1 MATFSKTRPRVGV
14 IGGAFNPIHFGH
26 LLTAEAA
33 RVEFQ
38 LDQVIFMPWGQSP
51 AKPEESQAGAEDRYA
66 MAVIAT
72 ASNPHF
78 SVSRLEIDRP
88 GPSYTIDTLRQLHQG
103 LKDVADLFFITGADA
118 VLEILTWKDP
128 LGLAAF
134 CEFIAATRP
143 GFELNQLHELIKANP
158 ALPKIRR
165 LEIPA
170 LAISATEIRERVRCA
185 LPIRYLLPD
194 AVADYIHKTGFYK

>member
-1 MATFSKTRPRVGV
+1 MAILSKNRPRVGV

-33 RVEFQ
+33 RVEFH

-51 AKPEESQAGAEDRYA
+51 AKPEESEPGAEERYA

-72 ASNPHF
+72 APNPHF

-88 GPSYTIDTLRQLHQG
+88 GPSYTIDTLKLLHEG
-103 LKDVADLFFITGADA
+103 LKDVADIFFITGADA
-118 VLEILTWKDP
+118 VLEILTWKEP
-128 LGLAAF
+128 TGLAGF

-143 GFELNQLHELIKANP
+143 GFELNQLQELIEQNP

-165 LEIPA
+165 MEIPA
-170 LAISATEIRERVRCA
+170 LAISATDIRERVRRG

-194 AVADYIHKTGFYK
+194 AVADYIGKTGLYK

>member
-1 MATFSKTRPRVGV
+1 METFNKTRPRVGV

-33 RVEFQ
+33 RVEFD

-51 AKPEESQAGAEDRYA
+51 SKPEESEAGPEERYA
-66 MAVIAT
+66 MTVIAT
-72 ASNPHF
+72 APNPYF

-88 GPSYTIDTLRQLHQG
+88 GPSYTIDTLKQLHQG
-103 LKDVADLFFITGADA
+103 LKDVADVYFIAGADA

-128 LGLAAF
+128 AGLAGF

-143 GFELNQLHELIKANP
+143 GFELDQLQELIEKNP
-158 ALPKIRR
+158 ALPKVCG

-170 LAISATEIRERVRCA
+170 LAISATDIRERVRRTS
-185 LPIRYLLPD
+185 PIRYLLPD
-194 AVADYIHKTGFYK
+194 AVVDYINKTGFYK

>member
-1 MATFSKTRPRVGV
+1 MATLNKNRPRVGV

-33 RVEFQ
+33 RVEFH
-38 LDQVIFMPWGQSP
+38 LDQVIFMPWGRSP
-51 AKPEESQAGAEDRYA
+51 AKTDESEAGAEERYA

-72 ASNPHF
+72 APNPHF

-88 GPSYTIDTLRQLHQG
+88 GPSYTIDTLKQLHQG
-103 LKDVADLFFITGADA
+103 LKDVADIFFITGADA
-118 VLEILTWKDP
+118 VLDILTWKDP
-128 LGLAAF
+128 TGLAAF

-143 GFELNQLHELIKANP
+143 GFDLNQLQELIRLNP
-158 ALPKIRR
+158 ELPKVRR

-170 LAISATEIRERVRCA
+170 LAISATEIRERVRRA
-185 LPIRYLLPD
+185 SPIRYLLPD
-194 AVADYIHKTGFYK
+194 AVADYISKTGLYK